1 MIIASWNV
9 NSIRVRKD
17 QVADWLETQAPDV
30 LGLQELKCR
39 DEDFPAQDF
48 QERGYFCLAH
58 GQSSYNGVALLT
70 RRPVADALRGIPGLD
85 DPQAR
90 AIAATVGDTRVINLY
105 VPNGKEVG
113 HDHYHYKLR
122 WLAALAEWLRG
133 EAQRWPRLAVMGDF
147 NITPDDRDVHDPD
160 EWRGKILCSEPERAQ
175 LQALEALGLRDSFRL
190 FRQPA
195 GKFSWWDYR
204 AAGFRRNR
212 GLRIDLIL
220 LSAELAAECRA
231 SQIDTAPRKLER
243 PSDHAPV
250 LARLA

>member
-1 MIIASWNV
+1 MIVASWNV

-70 RRPVADALRGIPGLD
+70 RRPVSDAVRGIPGLD

-90 AIAATVGDTRVINLY
+90 AIAATAGDTRVINLY

-133 EAQRWPRLAVMGDF
+133 EAPHPAVSRVGGGVPRLSNRHGAAKTR
-147 NITPDDRDVHDPD
+147 TP
-160 EWRGKILCSEPERAQ
+160 
-175 LQALEALGLRDSFRL
+175 LRSR
-190 FRQPA
+190 
-195 GKFSWWDYR
+195 
-204 AAGFRRNR
+204 
-212 GLRIDLIL
+212 
-220 LSAELAAECRA
+220 
-231 SQIDTAPRKLER
+231 PRPR
-243 PSDHAPV
+243 PTC
-250 LARLA
+250 LTG